1 MGGKS
6 LREIFLA
13 AVAASANAPAQ
24 PTDSAPAVVEASS
37 ASTAPTT
44 AVQAPVL
51 IRRDTPVVLMA
62 ISEVS
67 TATAAA
73 GTRIKLRVQQPLSVD
88 GRIIVPVGTPAF
100 GTVVAAEDSGG
111 LGKSGRMTARLQHI
125 RLGDAEIPLDGDVS
139 AKGTGAG
146 SAGVAVIFTGVVGLF
161 HRGNNAKI
169 KAGEILSA
177 FVSEDVLLDLTSTP
191 IKRVAPTASGTP
203 Q

>member
-1 MGGKS
+1 M
-6 LREIFLA
+6 REIFLA

-24 PTDSAPAVVEASS
+24 PTDSAPAVVEASP
-37 ASTAPTT
+37 ASTASAT
-44 AVQAPVL
+44 AEQAPVL

>member
-1 MGGKS
+1 M
-6 LREIFLA
+6 REIFLA

-24 PTDSAPAVVEASS
+24 PTDSAPAVVEASP
-37 ASTAPTT
+37 ASTASAT
-44 AVQAPVL
+44 AEQAPVL

-73 GTRIKLRVQQPLSVD
+73 GTRIKLRVQQPLSID

-100 GTVVAAEDSGG
+100 GTVLAAEDSGG

-177 FVSEDVLLDLTSTP
+177 FVSEDVLLDLTSNP
-191 IKRVAPTASGTP
+191 IKRVAPTSSGTP

>member
-1 MGGKS
+1 M
-6 LREIFLA
+6 REIFLA

-24 PTDSAPAVVEASS
+24 PTDSAPAVVEASP
-37 ASTAPTT
+37 ASTASAT
-44 AVQAPVL
+44 AEQAPVL

-177 FVSEDVLLDLTSTP
+177 FVSEDVLLDLTSNP